1 MNRRGLLLGAGLAG
15 VAGLA
20 GFETFRRITTMQ
32 HKKHHGVAPWHMW
45 GSSQVVTVPNVSDGT
60 IFQQSAQ
67 FAAIKYKRPET
78 WSFLFGAEILQCPTP
93 VVPNLLVI
101 VQFQIVLAVG
111 RSELTIPATTNGFN
125 TGFCR
130 FVWKFAATPI
140 LPAQTKWTTTV
151 RTPPLDEGLV
161 DPISEACD
169 SFPAET
175 IQCNA
180 QVVTVTS
187 GGVVEPDPRTK
198 VNLHAYFAPRTHI
211 RPDWFNEQDKYG
223 GDETGGR

>member
-20 GFETFRRITTMQ
+20 GFQTFRRITMQ

-45 GSSQVVTVPNVSDGT
+45 GSSNVVTVPDVSDGT
-60 IFQQSAQ
+60 RFQQSAQ
-67 FAAIKYKRPET
+67 FAAVKYKRPDT
-78 WSFLFGAEILQCPTP
+78 WSFLFGAELLQCPTP

-101 VQFQIVLAVG
+101 VQFQLTAALG

-140 LPAQTKWTTTV
+140 LPAQTKWTTVV
-151 RTPPLDEGLV
+151 RTPVLDEGPANPEPGEL
-161 DPISEACD
+161 CD

-198 VNLHAYFAPRTHI
+198 VNLHAYFAPRTHV
-211 RPDWFNEQDKYG
+211 RPDWFNEQDPFG